1 MILAQSPFSAFLVFV
16 FIVLPLLYVGRSA
29 VHASVRAAS
38 RLLGNPL
45 RLIARWLVNSAQ
57 ALRERNR
64 LVLLAHAREEVERSL
79 RREFERVETVVRRDL
94 QNYPALQ
101 GKLLEDIARM
111 EQDYQRAGEVP
122 PPPAD
127 WTKAVVA
134 IGKLKPAGD
143 GMIEKIL
150 AQVQRTVA
158 KAHDDVVAQ
167 YRRSYQERHRILKRF
182 LPFWRSID
190 LSLSRVDRSL
200 TGLQQHAAA
209 IDAQTQKYEQMCQQ
223 SARAEHALT
232 VSAAAQFLVT
242 GLLLLIAVGAGITN
256 FNLLVQPTTV
266 LFGADRTFGPVPIA
280 DLAAIVITLL
290 EVAIGVVL
298 MESLRV
304 THLFPRIS
312 YIKDR
317 YRRRLFA
324 TALLALLALA
334 GMQATLALLP
344 LWAIS
349 PGGVFSLSLS
359 ADSPWVIFGRAALS
373 LVVPLAIAFV
383 AIPLEGFVH
392 AWRGVAGALLVM
404 ALFALA
410 FALRLLAGILRQA
423 SVMLLAVY
431 DLIIFLPLALEHRWR
446 ARPGKG
452 AGGSPSRAGENGEG
466 LAEERR

>member
-1 MILAQSPFSAFLVFV
+1 MLAQSPFFLLLIFVFV
-16 FIVLPLLYVGRSA
+16 VLPLLYVGRRA
-29 VHASVRAAS
+29 VHTTVRTAS
-38 RLLGNPL
+38 RLIGNPL

-64 LVLLAHAREEVERSL
+64 LVLLAHAREEVERTL

-101 GKLLEDIARM
+101 SKLLEDIARM
-111 EQDYQRAGEVP
+111 EQDYRRAGEAP
-122 PPPAD
+122 PPPAE

-134 IGKLKPAGD
+134 IGKLKPSGD

-150 AQVQRTVA
+150 EQVQRTVA
-158 KAHDDVVAQ
+158 KAHDDVVAE
-167 YRRSYQERHRILKRF
+167 YRRSYEERHRVLKRF

-200 TGLQQHAAA
+200 TGLQQHAAV

-232 VSAAAQFLVT
+232 MSAASQFLVT
-242 GLLLLIAVGAGITN
+242 GLLLLIAAGAAITN
-256 FNLLVQPTTV
+256 FNLLVIPTTI
-266 LFGADRTFGPVPIA
+266 LFGADRVVGPFPIA
-280 DLAAIVITLL
+280 DLSAVVITLL
-290 EVAIGVVL
+290 EVAIGLVL

-324 TALLALLALA
+324 TALLSLLALA

-373 LVVPLAIAFV
+373 LVVPLALAFV

-392 AWRGVAGALLVM
+392 AWRSVAGVFLVM
-404 ALFALA
+404 ALLALA
-410 FALRLLAGILRQA
+410 FSLRLLAGAVRQSAIL
-423 SVMLLAVY
+423 LLAVY
-431 DLIIFLPLALEHRWR
+431 DLVIFLPLALEHRWR
-446 ARPGKG
+446 PPGARPARHPGV
-452 AGGSPSRAGENGEG
+452 GEEG
-466 LAEERR
+466 DALVDEHR